1 MAKQKMVAPKMVAKK
16 DNTNVARKKV
26 SQLVGDKPNYSYLEA
41 TTDVI
46 SGRKRNVNKNDS
58 TMYEYGFREQI
69 SRDKKAG
76 KSTEPYTA
84 LYDSMNQ
91 GRQEASERRKYNDL
105 DKKAMFRDSSIPLA
119 PTQFPD

>member
-1 MAKQKMVAPKMVAKK
+1 MAKQKEIAPKTVAKK

-26 SQLVGDKPNYSYLEA
+26 SQLVGDKPNYSYLQA
-41 TTDVI
+41 IPDVI
-46 SGRKRNVNKNDS
+46 SGRTRKINKTDS

-69 SRDKKAG
+69 NRDKKAG

-91 GRQEASERRKYNDL
+91 GRQEASERRKYNEL
-105 DKKAMFRDSSIPLA
+105 DKKAMVRDSSIPLA
-119 PTQFPD
+119 PTQFND